1 MLPKIEDAGQRA
13 GLLEQ
18 FAPKIEDQ
26 METLEKKIQDEEK
39 SENAAGAIAAPVSM
53 ISKTKEAPTL

>member
-13 GLLEQ
+13 GLLQQ

-26 METLEKKIQDEEK
+26 MNSLEQKIQDDEK
-39 SENAAGAIAAPVSM
+39 KESM
-53 ISKTKEAPTL
+53 EG